1 MKAALALVL
10 IYIGAFFVAI
20 QGTTSNSV
28 QAAQD
33 TRTNATQPDQAKTID
48 PAKAAD
54 IRSLLELVGAR
65 DMIQD
70 ATNNSL
76 KQIKERITE
85 NVTDSDRAQT
95 IVNAFTAAYQK
106 NYNPDDLMNQLV
118 GIYDQ
123 HFTDED
129 IKGLLQFYGSPL
141 GQKTAAEMPKINRE
155 ILAAA
160 RAISNRAAREA
171 WQQLKAENPGATQ
184 GVRPFAGRKRWQ
196 QGQQQGQRNGGQQ
209 AQSDTQ
215 QP

>member
-28 QAAQD
+28 QAAQE
-33 TRTNATQPDQAKTID
+33 NQANMAQADQAKSID

-70 ATNNSL
+70 AANSSM
-76 KQIKERITE
+76 KQIKERIAE
-85 NVTDSDRAQT
+85 NVPDNDRAQS
-95 IVNAFTAAYQK
+95 IANAFTAAFQK

-123 HFTDED
+123 HFKDGD

-141 GQKTAAEMPKINRE
+141 GQKAAAEMPKINRQ
-155 ILAAA
+155 IQAAA
-160 RAISNRAAREA
+160 REVSNRAAREA
-171 WQQLKAENPGATQ
+171 WQQLRAENPSAVQ
-184 GVRPFAGRKRWQ
+184 GVRPFAGRRRW
-196 QGQQQGQRNGGQQ
+196 QQQGQGNGGQQ
-209 AQSDTQ
+209 AQSNPQ